1 MNRYGNNHLK
11 IILSLMTIK
20 KTTPDNGSPPKKK
33 PAGKTLS
40 PRQQKVIEILTSEKA
55 ENGGKMTK

>member
-1 MNRYGNNHLK
+1 
-11 IILSLMTIK
+11 MTIK

-40 PRQQKVIEILTSEKA
+40 PRQQKVIEILQEEMV
-55 ENGGKMTK
+55 ENGGKLTK